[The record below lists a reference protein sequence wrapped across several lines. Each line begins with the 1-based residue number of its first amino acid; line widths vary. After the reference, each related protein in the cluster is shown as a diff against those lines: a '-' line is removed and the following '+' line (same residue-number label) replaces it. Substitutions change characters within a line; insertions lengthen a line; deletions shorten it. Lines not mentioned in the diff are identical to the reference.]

1 MEFKTWDESYLEYL
15 EDIDQQRR
23 EEGISDKIVTED
35 IEFTENQS
43 KIYVGDIEEFMK
55 MFDLGK
61 KDDV

>member
-35 IEFTENQS
+35 IGFTKNQS

-55 MFDLGK
+55 IFDLDK
-61 KDDV
+61 KDNV

>member
-35 IEFTENQS
+35 IGFTENQS

-55 MFDLGK
+55 IFDLDK
-61 KDDV
+61 KDNV